1 MKLAN
6 SNNNDEIKIRVK
18 DYKFEGFEQ
27 EEISIEEAGTKIF
40 ESDDEEK
47 NYTRT
52 TFKNTSRDENLK
64 LIPSLDNSMIEMTNK
79 MRQSCLS
86 GSG

>member
-6 SNNNDEIKIRVK
+6 SNNNDEIKIKVK

-27 EEISIEEAGTKIF
+27 EEIAIEEAGTKIF

-47 NYTRT
+47 NLTRT
-52 TFKNTSRDENLK
+52 TFKNTSRDEHHK
-64 LIPSLDNSMIEMTNK
+64 LIPSLDNSMLEMTK